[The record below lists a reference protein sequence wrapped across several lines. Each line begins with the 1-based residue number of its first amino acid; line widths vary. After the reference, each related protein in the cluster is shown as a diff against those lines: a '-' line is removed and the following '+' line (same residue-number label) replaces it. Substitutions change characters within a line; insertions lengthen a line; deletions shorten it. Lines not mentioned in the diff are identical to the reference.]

1 MNRYTSLQP
10 VVVLWSAV
18 LFLSACTTPAV
29 PSATPIPPTATP
41 ITQAGSRIL
50 HNNTWGFG
58 SSVTFDRFTQDASGE
73 LVAITGDISIDF
85 ALLDP
90 PALITNVT
98 MIAYST
104 AYLINPPWR
113 IGEAF

>member
-58 SSVTFDRFTQDASGE
+58 SSVKFDRFTQDASGE

-90 PALITNVT
+90 PSMKLVEREGQRYFLFNTSMPRGGSA
-98 MIAYST
+98 
-104 AYLINPPWR
+104 
-113 IGEAF
+113 G